1 MDKIEPL
8 RQEINKVDEQI
19 IALLEKRLDTT
30 GKIWDVKKKMY
41 IPLRDKKKENERI
54 ELLKKNTKLNPKIIE
69 ILYQMIYEENERIHG
84 Q

>member
-1 MDKIEPL
+1 MYKIEPL
-8 RQEINKVDEQI
+8 RQEINKIDEQI
-19 IALLEKRLDTT
+19 IGLLEKRLDTA
-30 GKIWDVKKKMY
+30 GRIWDVKKKMY

-69 ILYQMIYEENERIHG
+69 ILYQMIFEENDRIHG